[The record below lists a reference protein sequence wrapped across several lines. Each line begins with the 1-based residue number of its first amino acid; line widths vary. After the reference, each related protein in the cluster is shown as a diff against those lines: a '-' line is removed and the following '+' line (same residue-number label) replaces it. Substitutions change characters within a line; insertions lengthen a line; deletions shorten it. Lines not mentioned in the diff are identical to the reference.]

1 VWPTVTRLAP
11 FFVRLDFAW
20 VCSAN
25 VGDCISVRSRARYV
39 LAAVLP
45 AWWWKSERLQSRRRL
60 CVHVAATSSPP
71 PLLDLYHS
79 GAATAVC

>member
-45 AWWWKSERLQSRRRL
+45 AWWKSERLQSRRRL

-71 PLLDLYHS
+71 PLLDPYHS